1 MAQAAN
7 DHAAGTVSV
16 AQVVSIAG
24 ISRKTFYEMFADR
37 DECLLAAVERSVALA
52 TEAARAPYQAD
63 GRWVDRTRAG
73 LLALLEFFDREPQ
86 LARMCVVHSA
96 ATDPALITYRAD
108 TLARL
113 AALID
118 EGRAEARRQP
128 SPVTAEG
135 IVGSILAIA
144 HSRLLG
150 PGPAALSAL
159 INPLMS
165 FVALPYLGAKAAEM
179 ELSRPLPAPVAPR
192 AQVTVPDLLEGVNM
206 RLTYRTMSVLSA
218 IAVQPGLSNRDIG
231 IRSGITDQGQI
242 SKLLSRLAQLGLAR
256 NTGKGHASGAPN
268 AWELTPRG
276 YQLERT
282 VKRASL
288 GADRS

>member
-1 MAQAAN
+1 VPKTARASRPAARDQVRETKRARILWAMAQAAN
-7 DHAAGTVSV
+7 DHTAGTVSV
-16 AQVVSIAG
+16 ARVVSIAG
-24 ISRKTFYEMFADR
+24 ISRKTFYEMFSDR

-52 TEAARAPYQAD
+52 TEAARA
-63 GRWVDRTRAG
+63 
-73 LLALLEFFDREPQ
+73 
-86 LARMCVVHSA
+86 
-96 ATDPALITYRAD
+96 
-108 TLARL
+108 
-113 AALID
+113 D

-218 IAVQPGLSNRDIG
+218 IAVQPGLSNRDVG